1 MIMDIR
7 KQALEVL
14 NTNRIAI
21 FIVTY
26 NAEQHI
32 ESVLNRIPSWVAE
45 KLSEIYII
53 DDRSTDNTFGKA
65 KNIKWPEETAPL
77 RIFQTP
83 YNQRYGGNQKL
94 GYQYAIQKG
103 FDIVV
108 LLHGDGQYAPEYLPH
123 ILAAYTEKVDAV
135 FGSRFLQQG
144 NAIKGGMPFYKWLG
158 NRILT
163 KIQNTLLKSQM
174 SEMHS
179 GYRSYRISALKQIP
193 FLYNSRDFDFDADI
207 IVQFHVAGLKIKE
220 VPIPT
225 YYGNEVC
232 HVNGIAYA
240 WKCIKTFVK
249 FRLMNY
255 EIFYDPKF
263 DIRTDNTYIYTPK
276 TGKNSLH
283 HYIRNLPIGKDKE
296 VVDIGG
302 GTGEAVSMAHAER
315 GVNITIIDQC
325 VAQNNSIEQYVVN
338 LDEQWTEQLP
348 QKKYDIAFALDV
360 LEHLKCPEKGAEEVF
375 KLLKSGGKLYAST
388 GNIAFFI
395 IRLILCFGSFNYGRR
410 GILDLTHKR
419 LMTINSFRRLLE
431 NTGFYVEKIIG
442 FGLPLQDINNKSS
455 LFAFLD
461 AISHF
466 FARMWPSLF
475 AFQILAICQRPDSVE
490 DLMDQTFQAEL
501 VDYKKRTCNRKA

>member
-7 KQALEVL
+7 KQALEIL
-14 NTNRIAI
+14 NTNRVAI

-26 NAEQHI
+26 NAEHHI
-32 ESVLNRIPSWVAE
+32 ESVLNRIPTWVAE
-45 KLSEIYII
+45 KLSEIYIV
-53 DDRSTDNTFGKA
+53 DDRSTDDTFRKA
-65 KNIKWPEETAPL
+65 KKIQWSEEIVPL

-83 YNQRYGGNQKL
+83 HNQGYGGNQKL
-94 GYQYAIQKG
+94 GYSYAIQKG

-135 FGSRFLQQG
+135 FGSRFLQRG
-144 NAIKGGMPFYKWLG
+144 NAIKGGMPIYKWLG

-163 KIQNTLLKSQM
+163 KIQNALLKSQM

-179 GYRSYRISALKQIP
+179 GYRSYRQSALKQIP
-193 FLYNSRDFDFDADI
+193 FRYNSRDFDFDADI
-207 IVQFHVAGLKIKE
+207 IVQFHAAGLKIKE
-220 VPIPT
+220 IPIPT
-225 YYGNEVC
+225 YYGDEIC

-240 WKCIKTFVK
+240 WKCIKTFIK

-263 DIRTDNTYIYTPK
+263 DIRTDNKYLYTSK
-276 TGKNSLH
+276 AAKNSLH
-283 HYIRNLPIGKDKE
+283 YYIRNLPIDKGKE

-302 GTGEAVSMAHAER
+302 GTGEAVSRAQAGR
-315 GVNITIIDQC
+315 GVNITIIDQYTT
-325 VAQNNSIEQYVVN
+325 QNDRLKQYVVN
-338 LDEQWTEQLP
+338 LDEPWVDQLLA
-348 QKKYDIAFALDV
+348 KKYDIAFALDV
-360 LEHLKCPEKGAEEVF
+360 LEHLKHPEKGAEEVF

-388 GNIAFFI
+388 GNIAFFVL
-395 IRLILCFGSFNYGRR
+395 RLMLCFGSFNYGRR

-431 NTGFYVEKIIG
+431 NAGFHVEKIMG
-442 FGLPLQDINNKSS
+442 FGLPLRDTNDNSR

-461 AISHF
+461 TISYWL
-466 FARMWPSLF
+466 ARIWPSLF
-475 AFQILAICQRPDSVE
+475 AFQILAICHRPDSIE
-490 DLMDQTFQAEL
+490 DLMQQTFQAEL
-501 VDYKKRTCNRKA
+501 ADHKKQTCVNPD